1 MRKNLQHP
9 SDQITKAI
17 FFFNRGTLDFFI
29 LKKFVAIF
37 NFVESFRQTLFAS
50 RLANSD
56 LIYLFSFFLR
66 IHRGVIFLYFHI
78 SIMKLKKNK
87 KDINFRYI
95 LSYNIILQKYIYIFL
110 SVNLFFSLIDNSIF
124 LSQSVTSYLF
134 THI

>member
-17 FFFNRGTLDFFI
+17 FFLIEELVFY
-29 LKKFVAIF
+29 LKKIRRYIQLRRILSP
-37 NFVESFRQTLFAS
+37 NSFCFS
-50 RLANSD
+50 ISD